1 MIYDRYGKQLTS
13 IIYFDEVGA
22 RKIIDRIYA
31 GASDGT
37 LRLVWKNSAFLI
49 IDPVFLW
56 VTDIESNIT
65 VRSNVDWTVE

>member
-1 MIYDRYGKQLTS
+1 MIYDKYGKQLVS
-13 IIYFDEVGA
+13 IAYFDEAGA

-37 LRLVWKNSAFLI
+37 LRLVWKSSAFLI

-56 VTDIESNIT
+56 VTDIESTIT
-65 VRSNVDWTVE
+65 VRSNVDWTVN